1 MQSTSRTK
9 KKKIAQALQQLG
21 ERLVQL
27 GDAQFD
33 ALSLPEALMEAVA
46 MARLMTSHEAKRRQL
61 QYIGRL
67 MRAYDPAEIE
77 GALERITAGE
87 DEKKR
92 QFKRVERWRDE
103 LVNGDEERLAWL
115 AEHHPAIDLQKLGE
129 LVGKAKSAHSDAD
142 RKKAGR
148 MLFRYLNRACAD

>member
-1 MQSTSRTK
+1 MERLSRTK
-9 KKKIAQALQQLG
+9 KKKIAQALQKLG

-33 ALSLPEALMEAVA
+33 ALSLPEALLEAVA
-46 MARLMTSHEAKRRQL
+46 MARRMKSHEARRRQL

-67 MRAYDPAEIE
+67 MRAYDPADIE

-92 QFKRVERWRDE
+92 HFKRVERWRDE
-103 LVNGDEERLAWL
+103 LVSGDEEQLAWL
-115 AEHHPAIDLQKLGE
+115 AEHCPSIDPQELGA
-129 LVGKAKSAHSDAD
+129 LVANAQAAHSDAD
-142 RKKAGR
+142 KKKAGR
-148 MLFRYLNRACAD
+148 KLFRYLNRACAD

>member
-1 MQSTSRTK
+1 MDRLSRTK

-21 ERLVQL
+21 ERLVLL

-33 ALSLPEALMEAVA
+33 ALSLPEALLEAVA
-46 MARLMTSHEAKRRQL
+46 VARRMKSHGAKRRQL

-67 MRAYDPAEIE
+67 MRAYDPADIE
-77 GALERITAGE
+77 KALERITAGE

-92 QFKRVERWRDE
+92 HFKRVERWRDE

-115 AEHHPAIDLQKLGE
+115 AGHYPSIDLQELGE
-129 LVGKAKSAHSDAD
+129 LVAKAQSGHSDAD

-148 MLFRYLNRACAD
+148 MLFRYLNHACAD

>member
-1 MQSTSRTK
+1 MDRLSRTK

-21 ERLVQL
+21 ERLVLL

-33 ALSLPEALMEAVA
+33 ALSLPEALLEAVA
-46 MARLMTSHEAKRRQL
+46 MARRMKSHGAKRRQL

-67 MRAYDPAEIE
+67 MRAYDPADIE
-77 GALERITAGE
+77 KALERITAGE

-92 QFKRVERWRDE
+92 HFKRVERWRDE

-115 AEHHPAIDLQKLGE
+115 AGHYPSIDLQELGE
-129 LVGKAKSAHSDAD
+129 LVAKAQTGHSDAD

-148 MLFRYLNRACAD
+148 MLFRYLNHACAD